1 MQISPD
7 FSTAG
12 LALAVPL
19 LGYVLAEGLVGK
31 RSHERMLRDRDR
43 DPNALTRMFR
53 VWIACAWASAAA
65 ALAVLA
71 VSPGAVP
78 SDLGL
83 RLPADPST
91 TLGMVAG
98 ATLVVAVIALLTR
111 RSGGLPAQRA
121 LPARRALAD
130 MHPRTPAERRWALAM
145 AVTAGVCEE
154 IVYRGLLIALGVGVL
169 GLGVETA
176 AALALALFVLG
187 HLYQGRR
194 GMLLVTVAGFSLT
207 YLYLSTGSLVLPIAV
222 HVIVDVM
229 ALVVLPSLSARRTAP
244 AAG

>member
-7 FSTAG
+7 FSTLG
-12 LALAVPL
+12 LVLSVPL

-31 RSHERMLRDRDR
+31 RSHERMLRRRDT
-43 DPNALTRMFR
+43 DPLALTRMFR
-53 VWIACAWASAAA
+53 LWIACAWASTAA
-65 ALAVLA
+65 ALGVLA
-71 VSPGAVP
+71 VSPGVAP

-91 TLGMVAG
+91 TLGMIAG
-98 ATLVVAVIALLTR
+98 AAFAVTLIALATR
-111 RSGGLPAQRA
+111 LRGGAPAQPA
-121 LPARRALAD
+121 LSA
-130 MHPRTPAERRWALAM
+130 MHPRTPGERGWALAM

-169 GLGVETA
+169 GLGPKTA

-187 HLYQGRR
+187 HAYQGPR
-194 GMLLVTVAGFSLT
+194 GMLLVAVAGYSLT
-207 YLYLSTGSLVLPIAV
+207 YLYLSSGSLVLPIVV
-222 HVIVDVM
+222 HVLIDVLGM
-229 ALVVLPSLSARRTAP
+229 VVLPAASARRTAP